1 MTNLFAYLFI
11 LGLFGNAFNS
21 LNYIVSND
29 QMISEQLEKTWKEVI
44 MA

>member
-1 MTNLFAYLFI
+1 MTNVFTYLFI
-11 LGLFGNAFNS
+11 LGLFGSVFIS

-29 QMISEQLEKTWKEVI
+29 WVISEQLEKMWKEVI